1 MSGWCSSMKKIL
13 FAFLGIF
20 TSCLPAEK
28 SNKAIHLNE
37 ETKQELLTLELK
49 WLEAEFKLDTAYIST
64 LIDSTFTGISG
75 SRITNKQQELEGMF
89 HTVNAMRKD
98 SVFLDSLKLEDGM
111 VNLYQNTAVVTFIV
125 HTYKKDKGLPIEKRT
140 RFYDVWVNRNGKW
153 KAVAAQGTLV
163 E

>member
-1 MSGWCSSMKKIL
+1 MKTQ
-13 FAFLGIF
+13 FLLVVF
-20 TSCLPAEK
+20 FCFLSCREKRIKSVAETDPIK
-28 SNKAIHLNE
+28 V
-37 ETKQELLTLELK
+37 KQELLLLEQN

-75 SRITNKQQELEGMF
+75 DHLTNKQQELNGMYRDIS
-89 HTVNAMRKD
+89 TMRID
-98 SVFLDSLKLEDGM
+98 SIFLDSLKLEDGR
-111 VNLYQNTAVVTFIV
+111 VNLYENVAVVTFIV

-153 KAVAAQGTLV
+153 KAVAAQGTVV